1 MNLINFAAGH
11 SKLIA
16 GIFAKLDR
24 IQKNAM
30 VRQQVM
36 QERQELG
43 DMGDSQLND
52 IGRDWVEARRES
64 SRSYFDVP
72 EHRLV
77 LDDDT
82 FPIEENYHQ
91 HGQQVCQ
98 CGSAHI

>member
-1 MNLINFAAGH
+1 MNLINFAADH

-16 GIFAKLDR
+16 RIFAIFER
-24 IQKNAM
+24 IQKNAI

-36 QERQELG
+36 QERKELG
-43 DMGDSQLND
+43 EMGDSQLND

-64 SRSYFDVP
+64 SRNYFDVP

-82 FPIEENYHQ
+82 LPIEKNYQH